1 MSDGSG
7 EWFDLVSVSNDGGAS
22 FATVRPN
29 GAWTDR
35 VVHKNADSGG
45 RDSPMDLVSPNEA
58 QIGPLG
64 RGRLAGQVYK

>member
-7 EWFDLVSVSNDGGAS
+7 KWFDLVSMSNDGGAS

-29 GAWTDR
+29 RAWTDR
-35 VVHKNADSGG
+35 VVHKNADSDR
-45 RDSPMDLVSPNEA
+45 RDSPMDLASPNEA

-64 RGRLAGQVYK
+64 CGQLAGRVYK